1 MPEQPHKETTHG
13 SPELDEDARKLEA
26 LGADPGPTFAGLG
39 LDPEPDRDA
48 NYYEWL
54 KWWYRQPEHQ
64 ERARE
69 IESAYIAEMQKDKN
83 LD

>member
-1 MPEQPHKETTHG
+1 MT
-13 SPELDEDARKLEA
+13 
-26 LGADPGPTFAGLG
+26 
-39 LDPEPDRDA
+39 DPEPARAA

-64 ERARE
+64 ERAGE
-69 IESAYIAEMQKDKN
+69 IDRAYIDAMQKDPC